1 MACLPETC
9 RIKTNG
15 SDTKVCLF
23 TVLHHRVNTITRQ
36 VYEFFQELR
45 LDVKISV
52 VFNAKWLIL
61 KILKFLIL
69 QIKQALPEK
78 FLRNEILRIPFD
90 QRGL

>member
-9 RIKTNG
+9 RIKTYG
-15 SDTKVCLF
+15 SDTKVCLI
-23 TVLHHRVNTITRQ
+23 TVLHHRVNTITHQ

-45 LDVKISV
+45 LDVEISV
-52 VFNAKWLIL
+52 VLNAKWPIL

-69 QIKQALPEK
+69 QIKQPLQEK
-78 FLRNEILRIPFD
+78 FLRNEILKIPFN